1 MLFINVISFIII
13 FQPMETEAHTPFRPR
28 TSKSTG
34 FIPPPEV
41 ELYFHLLV
49 LIHLIDTK
57 RYTEVRCEN

>member
-1 MLFINVISFIII
+1 
-13 FQPMETEAHTPFRPR
+13 METEAHTPFRPR